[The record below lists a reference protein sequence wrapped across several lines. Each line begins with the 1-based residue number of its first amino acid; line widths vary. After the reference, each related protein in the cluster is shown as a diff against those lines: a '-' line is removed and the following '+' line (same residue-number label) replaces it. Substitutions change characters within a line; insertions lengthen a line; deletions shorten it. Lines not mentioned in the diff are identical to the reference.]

1 MVVVVVIVVVVIIA
15 RSIDVFRRLSP
26 SASRAKASSEGGRQK
41 VDFDK
46 VTRGITKEKK
56 RCCVV
61 EVFSISPW

>member
-1 MVVVVVIVVVVIIA
+1 MVIVVVVIIA

-26 SASRAKASSEGGRQK
+26 SASRAKASSESGRQK

-56 RCCVV
+56 KVLCC
-61 EVFSISPW
+61 